1 MLDFKVRTVSY
12 VQFTITCNILFSFE
26 THFIG
31 LLLLEVGGFHI
42 KLIAAK
48 FEVNAHLVK
57 LSHRVEVI
65 FAELSSRST
74 FGEALFLSQLEQT
87 VMCAEF

>member
-1 MLDFKVRTVSY
+1 MLDFKARTVSY

-65 FAELSSRST
+65 
-74 FGEALFLSQLEQT
+74 
-87 VMCAEF
+87 

>member
-1 MLDFKVRTVSY
+1 MLFHLYFTVMLDFKVRTISY

-65 FAELSSRST
+65 
-74 FGEALFLSQLEQT
+74 
-87 VMCAEF
+87 